1 MMQNSKNETNC
12 HELKKHSITMF
23 DMNTF
28 YPIESKSNIF
38 LQKNILKGAF
48 LIERK
53 KPKGLFHGL
62 QGP

>member
-1 MMQNSKNETNC
+1 
-12 HELKKHSITMF
+12 
-23 DMNTF
+23 
-28 YPIESKSNIF
+28 